1 MFHPTAFVFVPG
13 MANCSLYYWI
23 WDQVA
28 TLQRNRHFYLP
39 SLVFPFLF
47 FSFLFFSFFCF
58 AIEIAPS
65 KTRKA
70 QGKAKC
76 KKKSKQKCKKKTPS
90 WIGLESALDPLL
102 IRSWSAPDPLFFLP
116 RGGSFYPLSA
126 TVAKKKEKDRPY
138 RVTAIVFFFPLFAPF
153 HLLPPLPLLH
163 HHHLLLLFLLCGR
176 PPLSHLL
183 AACWFCLFC
192 FFFFTGSI
200 DNQKTNCI
208 DSGLSIL

>member
-116 RGGSFYPLSA
+116 KGGSFYPLSA

-138 RVTAIVFFFPLFAPF
+138 RVTAIVFFSLFL
-153 HLLPPLPLLH
+153 HLFIFF
-163 HHHLLLLFLLCGR
+163 LLFLFFIIIIFFFFFFFADDRRFRISSRRVG
-176 PPLSHLL
+176 
-183 AACWFCLFC
+183 FVC
-192 FFFFTGSI
+192 FVFFFTGSI